1 MSRPQQ
7 LRQEY
12 ESTERAAHYRDHR
25 WTRSARAR
33 RTNAKE
39 LAIVDGFAHSALCL
53 QNLDSANE
61 KSRFTLAID
70 VPCGTGR
77 FRTLMKNHTAELL
90 SMDASHEMLA
100 AAVSQPQVQA
110 SAHKLPLVDSAVDFI
125 LCSRLLHHFETSAER
140 LTVLQELARVSKR
153 WIVLSYFDSANFQA
167 WRNRLRGKFRGR
179 FPISQEQ
186 FALEIKAAGL
196 LERQRRYIRRGFSEQ
211 VWVLLEVQG

>member
-12 ESTERAAHYRDHR
+12 ESTERAAHYRDNR

-39 LAIVDGFAHSALCL
+39 LAIV
-53 QNLDSANE
+53 E
-61 KSRFTLAID
+61 RFLMQCAPLPLAMD

-77 FRTLMKNHTAELL
+77 FRALLQSHAEELL
-90 SMDASHEMLA
+90 SVDASFEMLA
-100 AAVSQPQVQA
+100 AAPSQPQLQA
-110 SAHKLPLVDSAVDFI
+110 SAHKLPVVDHAVDFI
-125 LCSRLLHHFETSAER
+125 LCSRLLHHFEASAER
-140 LTVLQELARVSKR
+140 LIVLQELARVSSR

-179 FPISQEQ
+179 FPISQVQ
-186 FALEIKAAGL
+186 FAAEIQAAGL
-196 LERQRRYIRRGFSEQ
+196 VERQRCYIRRSFSEQ
-211 VWVLLEVQG
+211 VWVLLEVQL